1 MEGEI
6 LVTPLGNLE
15 GVDYLYI
22 VVEKAG
28 HNDHTLLLYYEF
40 VERPVR
46 GEDGDPDDSLPN
58 SIAYVMILLL
68 LIGILYILLEL
79 FEPSFFPQNNFI
91 KDFNREIV
99 NKISP
104 YLPI

>member
-1 MEGEI
+1 M
-6 LVTPLGNLE
+6 GNLE

-40 VERPVR
+40 MERPVR
-46 GEDGDPDDSLPN
+46 GEDGDPEDSLPN
-58 SIAYVMILLL
+58 SIAYVMIALL
-68 LIGILYILLEL
+68 LIGIFYSLLEL
-79 FEPSFFPQNNFI
+79 FEPSFFPRNNI
-91 KDFNREIV
+91 LKDFNREIV
-99 NKISP
+99 TKISP